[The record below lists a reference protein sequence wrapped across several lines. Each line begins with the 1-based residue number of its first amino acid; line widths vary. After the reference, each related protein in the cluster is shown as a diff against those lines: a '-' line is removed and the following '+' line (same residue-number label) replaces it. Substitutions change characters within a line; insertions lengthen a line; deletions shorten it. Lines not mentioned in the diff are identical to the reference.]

1 MPVQHTQW
9 QKVFMDLIIL
19 NDGMYSLV
27 LVTKEMIKGVQLLGE
42 VDCFDLCDILR
53 LHLTTYYDY
62 PINAHVMK
70 DGTGDLFGCI
80 CSN

>member
-1 MPVQHTQW
+1 
-9 QKVFMDLIIL
+9 MDLIIL

-27 LVTKEMIKGVQLLGE
+27 SVTKEMIKGVQLLGE

-62 PINAHVMK
+62 PINDHLMN
-70 DGTGDLFGCI
+70 DGRGDIFGCI
-80 CSN
+80 FSN